1 MMACQTLTKTV
12 TSMQNSVSEGM
23 KLKNEVIP
31 TLCDSLFTS
40 MEHLSKLRKQEQLI
54 QDWLMDSIAEALL
67 VL

>member
-1 MMACQTLTKTV
+1 
-12 TSMQNSVSEGM
+12 M

-40 MEHLSKLRKQEQLI
+40 MEHLSKLSKQEQLI
-54 QDWLMDSIAEALL
+54 QDWLMESIAEALL